1 MLLAI
6 TARHA
11 HPSARRLAGV
21 PLAEADARYS
31 PFAPRR
37 AQPAVPGLV
46 RSVAADLLLV
56 HEEKLQPGIP
66 PRSVRINRQRSLE
79 ITASNGLR
87 CI

>member
-1 MLLAI
+1 MAAG
-6 TARHA
+6 AR
-11 HPSARRLAGV
+11 SAPDSGDSLIMHWRVEMSAV
-21 PLAEADARYS
+21 PLLLIDGHNLLS
-31 PFAPRR
+31 
-37 AQPAVPGLV
+37 VPGSFCS
-46 RSVAADLLLV
+46 RDLLLV